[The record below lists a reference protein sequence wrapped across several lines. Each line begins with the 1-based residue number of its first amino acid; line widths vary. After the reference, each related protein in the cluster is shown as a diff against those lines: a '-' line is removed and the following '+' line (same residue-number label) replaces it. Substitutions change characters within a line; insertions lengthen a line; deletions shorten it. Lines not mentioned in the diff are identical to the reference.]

1 MSQYFIVLSGQ
12 KRGPYTLD
20 ELASRELTPETM
32 IWTEGMGEPCPASE
46 FEELRPLLGQQ
57 SPQTQ
62 QYQQPPQ
69 GAQEQPNQQAPNYNG
84 APQGQQYQQAPNYNG
99 APQGQQYQQAP
110 NYNGAP
116 QGQQYQQAPN
126 YNGAPQGQQ
135 YQQTPNYNGAPQGQ
149 QYQQAPQYRSDGS
162 TANPFTTIPP
172 SQEIEGVLP
181 PNYLVWSIILI
192 FLCLPGGIGA
202 TIYSSR
208 VGSCYNRG
216 DYRGAWEA
224 SRTAQ
229 TWVKWSSI
237 VFLILLGLNFLGGF
251 FSRW

>member
-110 NYNGAP
+110 
-116 QGQQYQQAPN
+116 
-126 YNGAPQGQQ
+126 
-135 YQQTPNYNGAPQGQ
+135 
-149 QYQQAPQYRSDGS
+149 QYRSDGS

-229 TWVKWSSI
+229 AWVKWSSI
-237 VFLILLGLNFLGGF
+237 IFLIFLGLNFLGGF
-251 FSRW
+251 FSVW

>member
-62 QYQQPPQ
+62 QYQQAPQ
-69 GAQEQPNQQAPNYNG
+69 GAQEQPNQQTPNYNG
-84 APQGQQYQQAPNYNG
+84 APQGQQYQQT
-99 APQGQQYQQAP
+99 
-110 NYNGAP
+110 
-116 QGQQYQQAPN
+116 PN

>member
-62 QYQQPPQ
+62 QYQQAPQ
-69 GAQEQPNQQAPNYNG
+69 GAQEQPNQQTPNYNG
-84 APQGQQYQQAPNYNG
+84 APQGQQYQQT
-99 APQGQQYQQAP
+99 
-110 NYNGAP
+110 
-116 QGQQYQQAPN
+116 PN

-229 TWVKWSSI
+229 AWVKWSSI
-237 VFLILLGLNFLGGF
+237 IFLIFLGLNFLGGF
-251 FSRW
+251 FSVW

>member
-1 MSQYFIVLSGQ
+1 MSQYFIVLFEQ
-12 KRGPYTLD
+12 KKGPYTLD

-62 QYQQPPQ
+62 QYQQAPQ
-69 GAQEQPNQQAPNYNG
+69 GAQEQPN
-84 APQGQQYQQAPNYNG
+84 
-99 APQGQQYQQAP
+99 
-110 NYNGAP
+110 
-116 QGQQYQQAPN
+116 
-126 YNGAPQGQQ
+126 
-135 YQQTPNYNGAPQGQ
+135 QQTPNYNGAPQGQ

-229 TWVKWSSI
+229 AWVKWSSI
-237 VFLILLGLNFLGGF
+237 IFLIFLGLNFLTGF

>member
-69 GAQEQPNQQAPNYNG
+69 GAQEQPNH
-84 APQGQQYQQAPNYNG
+84 
-99 APQGQQYQQAP
+99 
-110 NYNGAP
+110 
-116 QGQQYQQAPN
+116 
-126 YNGAPQGQQ
+126 
-135 YQQTPNYNGAPQGQ
+135 QTPNYNGAPQGQ

-229 TWVKWSSI
+229 AWVKWSSI
-237 VFLILLGLNFLGGF
+237 IFLIFLGLNFLGGF
-251 FSRW
+251 FSVW

>member
-62 QYQQPPQ
+62 QYQQAPQ
-69 GAQEQPNQQAPNYNG
+69 GTQEQPNQQTPNYNG
-84 APQGQQYQQAPNYNG
+84 APQGQQYQQA
-99 APQGQQYQQAP
+99 
-110 NYNGAP
+110 
-116 QGQQYQQAPN
+116 
-126 YNGAPQGQQ
+126 
-135 YQQTPNYNGAPQGQ
+135 PNYNGAPQGQ

-229 TWVKWSSI
+229 AWVKWSSI
-237 VFLILLGLNFLGGF
+237 IFLIFLGLNFLGGF
-251 FSRW
+251 FSVW

>member
-62 QYQQPPQ
+62 QYQQAPQ
-69 GAQEQPNQQAPNYNG
+69 GAQEQPN
-84 APQGQQYQQAPNYNG
+84 
-99 APQGQQYQQAP
+99 
-110 NYNGAP
+110 
-116 QGQQYQQAPN
+116 
-126 YNGAPQGQQ
+126 
-135 YQQTPNYNGAPQGQ
+135 QQTPNYNGAPQGQ

-229 TWVKWSSI
+229 AWVKWSSI
-237 VFLILLGLNFLGGF
+237 IFLIFLGLNFLGGF
-251 FSRW
+251 FSVW

>member
-1 MSQYFIVLSGQ
+1 MSQYFIVLFGQ
-12 KRGPYTLD
+12 KKGPYTLN

-32 IWTEGMGEPCPASE
+32 IWTEGMTDPCPASE
-46 FEELRPLLGQQ
+46 FEELRQLLGQQ

-62 QYQQPPQ
+62 QYQQPHQ
-69 GAQEQPNQQAPNYNG
+69 GMQGQPNPQAPNYNA
-84 APQGQQYQQAPNYNG
+84 APQGQQYQQP
-99 APQGQQYQQAP
+99 PQGM
-110 NYNGAP
+110 
-116 QGQQYQQAPN
+116 QGQPN
-126 YNGAPQGQQ
+126 
-135 YQQTPNYNGAPQGQ
+135 
-149 QYQQAPQYRSDGS
+149 QQAPQYSSDGS

-216 DYRGAWEA
+216 DYKGAWEA

-229 TWVKWSSI
+229 AWVKWSSI
-237 VFLILLGLNFLGGF
+237 VFLIFLGLNFLGGF
-251 FSRW
+251 FSVW

>member
-57 SPQTQ
+57 SPQTH
-62 QYQQPPQ
+62 QYQQAPQ
-69 GAQEQPNQQAPNYNG
+69 GTQEQPNQQAPNYNG
-84 APQGQQYQQAPNYNG
+84 APQGQQYQQT
-99 APQGQQYQQAP
+99 
-110 NYNGAP
+110 
-116 QGQQYQQAPN
+116 PN

-237 VFLILLGLNFLGGF
+237 IFLIFLGLNFLGGF

>member
-69 GAQEQPNQQAPNYNG
+69 GAQEQPNHQT
-84 APQGQQYQQAPNYNG
+84 
-99 APQGQQYQQAP
+99 P

-229 TWVKWSSI
+229 AWVKWSSI
-237 VFLILLGLNFLGGF
+237 IFLIFLGLNFLGGF
-251 FSRW
+251 FSVW

>member
-62 QYQQPPQ
+62 QYQQAPQ
-69 GAQEQPNQQAPNYNG
+69 GAQEQPNQQT
-84 APQGQQYQQAPNYNG
+84 
-99 APQGQQYQQAP
+99 P

-229 TWVKWSSI
+229 AWVKWSSI
-237 VFLILLGLNFLGGF
+237 IFLIFLGLNFLGGPL
-251 FSRW
+251 SVW

>member
-84 APQGQQYQQAPNYNG
+84 APQGQQYQQAP
-99 APQGQQYQQAP
+99 
-110 NYNGAP
+110 
-116 QGQQYQQAPN
+116 
-126 YNGAPQGQQ
+126 
-135 YQQTPNYNGAPQGQ
+135 
-149 QYQQAPQYRSDGS
+149 QYRSDGS

-229 TWVKWSSI
+229 AWVKWSSI
-237 VFLILLGLNFLGGF
+237 IFLIFLGLNFLGGF
-251 FSRW
+251 FSVW

>member
-110 NYNGAP
+110 
-116 QGQQYQQAPN
+116 
-126 YNGAPQGQQ
+126 
-135 YQQTPNYNGAPQGQ
+135 
-149 QYQQAPQYRSDGS
+149 QYRSDGS

-229 TWVKWSSI
+229 AWVKWSSI
-237 VFLILLGLNFLGGF
+237 IFLISLGLNFLGGF
-251 FSRW
+251 FSVW

>member
-62 QYQQPPQ
+62 QYQQAPQ
-69 GAQEQPNQQAPNYNG
+69 GAQEQPNQQTPNYNG

-116 QGQQYQQAPN
+116 QGQQH
-126 YNGAPQGQQ
+126 
-135 YQQTPNYNGAPQGQ
+135 
-149 QYQQAPQYRSDGS
+149 QQAPQYRSDGS

-229 TWVKWSSI
+229 AWVKWSSI
-237 VFLILLGLNFLGGF
+237 IFLIFLGLNFLGGF
-251 FSRW
+251 FSVW

>member
-62 QYQQPPQ
+62 QFQQAPQ
-69 GAQEQPNQQAPNYNG
+69 GAQEQPN
-84 APQGQQYQQAPNYNG
+84 
-99 APQGQQYQQAP
+99 
-110 NYNGAP
+110 
-116 QGQQYQQAPN
+116 QQAPN

-229 TWVKWSSI
+229 AWVKWSSI
-237 VFLILLGLNFLGGF
+237 IFLIFLGLNFLGGF
-251 FSRW
+251 FSVW

>member
-1 MSQYFIVLSGQ
+1 MSQYFIVLFEQ
-12 KRGPYTLD
+12 KKGPYTLD

-62 QYQQPPQ
+62 QYQQAPQ
-69 GAQEQPNQQAPNYNG
+69 GAQEQPNQQT
-84 APQGQQYQQAPNYNG
+84 
-99 APQGQQYQQAP
+99 
-110 NYNGAP
+110 
-116 QGQQYQQAPN
+116 PN

-229 TWVKWSSI
+229 AWVKWSSI
-237 VFLILLGLNFLGGF
+237 IFLIFLGLNFLTGF

>member
-1 MSQYFIVLSGQ
+1 MNQYFIVLFGQ
-12 KRGPYTLD
+12 KKGPYTLD
-20 ELASRELTPETM
+20 ELASRELTPEAM
-32 IWTEGMGEPCPASE
+32 IWTEGMTDPCPASE

-57 SPQTQ
+57 SPQGQ

-69 GAQEQPNQQAPNYNG
+69 GMQGQPNPQAPNYNA
-84 APQGQQYQQAPNYNG
+84 APQGQQYQQP
-99 APQGQQYQQAP
+99 PQGM
-110 NYNGAP
+110 
-116 QGQQYQQAPN
+116 QGQPN
-126 YNGAPQGQQ
+126 
-135 YQQTPNYNGAPQGQ
+135 
-149 QYQQAPQYRSDGS
+149 QQAPQYSSDGS

-172 SQEIEGVLP
+172 SPEIEGVLP

-216 DYRGAWEA
+216 DYKGAWEA

-229 TWVKWSSI
+229 AWVKWSSI
-237 VFLILLGLNFLGGF
+237 VFLIFLGLNFLGGF
-251 FSRW
+251 FSVW

>member
-1 MSQYFIVLSGQ
+1 MSQYFIVLFEQ
-12 KRGPYTLD
+12 KKGPYTLD

-62 QYQQPPQ
+62 QYQQAPQ
-69 GAQEQPNQQAPNYNG
+69 GAQEQPNQQTPNYNG
-84 APQGQQYQQAPNYNG
+84 APQGQQYQQT
-99 APQGQQYQQAP
+99 
-110 NYNGAP
+110 
-116 QGQQYQQAPN
+116 PN

-229 TWVKWSSI
+229 AWVKWSSI
-237 VFLILLGLNFLGGF
+237 IFLIFLGLNFLTGF

>member
-1 MSQYFIVLSGQ
+1 MSQYFIVLFGQ
-12 KRGPYTLD
+12 KKGPYTLD
-20 ELASRELTPETM
+20 ELASRELTPEAM
-32 IWTEGMGEPCPASE
+32 IWTEGMTDPCPASE

-57 SPQTQ
+57 SPQGQ

-69 GAQEQPNQQAPNYNG
+69 GMQGQPNQQAPNYNG
-84 APQGQQYQQAPNYNG
+84 APQGQQYQQPPQGMQGQPNPQAPNYNA
-99 APQGQQYQQAP
+99 APQGQQYQQP
-110 NYNGAP
+110 P
-116 QGQQYQQAPN
+116 QGM
-126 YNGAPQGQQ
+126 QGQ
-135 YQQTPNYNGAPQGQ
+135 PN
-149 QYQQAPQYRSDGS
+149 QQAPQYSSDGS

-216 DYRGAWEA
+216 DYKGAWEA

-229 TWVKWSSI
+229 AWVKWSSI
-237 VFLILLGLNFLGGF
+237 VFLIFLGLNFLGGF
-251 FSRW
+251 FSVW

>member
-62 QYQQPPQ
+62 QYQQAPQ
-69 GAQEQPNQQAPNYNG
+69 GTQEQPNQQTPNYNG
-84 APQGQQYQQAPNYNG
+84 APQGQQYQQT
-99 APQGQQYQQAP
+99 
-110 NYNGAP
+110 
-116 QGQQYQQAPN
+116 PN

-229 TWVKWSSI
+229 AWVKWSSI
-237 VFLILLGLNFLGGF
+237 IFLIFLGLNFLGGF
-251 FSRW
+251 FSVW

>member
-62 QYQQPPQ
+62 QFQQPPQ
-69 GAQEQPNQQAPNYNG
+69 GAQEQPNQQTPNYNG
-84 APQGQQYQQAPNYNG
+84 APQGQQYQQT
-99 APQGQQYQQAP
+99 
-110 NYNGAP
+110 
-116 QGQQYQQAPN
+116 PN

-229 TWVKWSSI
+229 AWVKWSSI
-237 VFLILLGLNFLGGF
+237 IFLIFLGLNFLGGF
-251 FSRW
+251 FSVW

>member
-62 QYQQPPQ
+62 QYQQAPQ
-69 GAQEQPNQQAPNYNG
+69 GAQEQPNQQT
-84 APQGQQYQQAPNYNG
+84 
-99 APQGQQYQQAP
+99 
-110 NYNGAP
+110 
-116 QGQQYQQAPN
+116 PN

-135 YQQTPNYNGAPQGQ
+135 YQQTPNYNGAPQGQQYQQKPNYNGAPQGQ

-229 TWVKWSSI
+229 AWVKWSSI
-237 VFLILLGLNFLGGF
+237 IFLIFLGLNFLGGF
-251 FSRW
+251 FSVW

>member
-1 MSQYFIVLSGQ
+1 MSQYFIVLFGQ
-12 KRGPYTLD
+12 KKGPYTLD

-62 QYQQPPQ
+62 QYQQAPQ
-69 GAQEQPNQQAPNYNG
+69 GAQEQPNQQTPNYNG
-84 APQGQQYQQAPNYNG
+84 APQGQQYQQT
-99 APQGQQYQQAP
+99 
-110 NYNGAP
+110 
-116 QGQQYQQAPN
+116 PN

-229 TWVKWSSI
+229 AWVKWSSI
-237 VFLILLGLNFLGGF
+237 IFLIFLGLNFLGGF
-251 FSRW
+251 FSVW

>member
-62 QYQQPPQ
+62 QYQQAPQ
-69 GAQEQPNQQAPNYNG
+69 GAQEQPNQQT
-84 APQGQQYQQAPNYNG
+84 
-99 APQGQQYQQAP
+99 P

-229 TWVKWSSI
+229 AWVKWSSI
-237 VFLILLGLNFLGGF
+237 IFLIFLGLNFLGGF
-251 FSRW
+251 FSVW

>member
-20 ELASRELTPETM
+20 ELASRELAPETM

-62 QYQQPPQ
+62 QYQQAPQ
-69 GAQEQPNQQAPNYNG
+69 GAQEQPNQQTPNYNG
-84 APQGQQYQQAPNYNG
+84 APQGQQYQQT
-99 APQGQQYQQAP
+99 
-110 NYNGAP
+110 
-116 QGQQYQQAPN
+116 PN

-229 TWVKWSSI
+229 AWVKWSSI
-237 VFLILLGLNFLGGF
+237 IFLIFLGLNFLGGF
-251 FSRW
+251 FSVW

>member
-1 MSQYFIVLSGQ
+1 MSQYFIVLFGQ
-12 KRGPYTLD
+12 KKGPYTLN

-62 QYQQPPQ
+62 QYQQAPQ
-69 GAQEQPNQQAPNYNG
+69 GTQEQPNQQAPNYNG
-84 APQGQQYQQAPNYNG
+84 APQGQQYQQT
-99 APQGQQYQQAP
+99 
-110 NYNGAP
+110 
-116 QGQQYQQAPN
+116 PN

-202 TIYSSR
+202 TIYSAR

-229 TWVKWSSI
+229 AWVKWSSI
-237 VFLILLGLNFLGGF
+237 IFLIFLGLNFLGGV
-251 FSRW
+251 FSVW